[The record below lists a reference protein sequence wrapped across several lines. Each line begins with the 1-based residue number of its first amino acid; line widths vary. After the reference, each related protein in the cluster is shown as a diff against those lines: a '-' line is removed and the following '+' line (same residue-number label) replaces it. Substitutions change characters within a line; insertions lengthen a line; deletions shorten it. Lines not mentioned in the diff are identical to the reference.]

1 MNRILSTMLF
11 AALLPAGS
19 LLAQKELPPAGG
31 QPKDFTLP
39 KRTTVTVENGLALTL
54 VPYGTLPKV
63 TAYVVVRTGHIN
75 ESANEVWLSDLM
87 GEWMKEGTTTRS
99 AQALARD
106 AAKIGGSISVSVGD
120 DRMFI
125 SGDALGEF
133 APELVKLL
141 ADVVRYP
148 RFPESE
154 LPRLKNDLRRR
165 LSMEEA
171 DPQTLALQ
179 QFRKRL
185 YGEHPYGRLLP
196 TESDVKNFTA
206 EMVKQF
212 YAENLGAARTHIY
225 AAGVFD
231 ASKVEEAV
239 RTAFAGW
246 PRGSGPVANLPNSVS
261 KRAIY
266 IVDRPGAA
274 QSTIYLGLP
283 VPDPSS
289 PDWIPL
295 DITNSLLG
303 GSFASRITTNIRENK
318 GYTYSPYSRV
328 SARLRDAYW
337 LETADVST
345 DVTGPS
351 LKEIFYEINRLAS
364 APPTSEELKG
374 IQNYASGIFVLRNSA
389 PAMILNLIMFLD
401 LHGLPDQFLSDYIRT
416 IYQVTP
422 EQVQR
427 LTMKY
432 LRPDDMTIVIAG
444 DAKKIEKQVAP
455 YGRIVR

>member
-1 MNRILSTMLF
+1 
-11 AALLPAGS
+11 
-19 LLAQKELPPAGG
+19 
-31 QPKDFTLP
+31 
-39 KRTTVTVENGLALTL
+39 
-54 VPYGTLPKV
+54 
-63 TAYVVVRTGHIN
+63 
-75 ESANEVWLSDLM
+75 
-87 GEWMKEGTTTRS
+87 
-99 AQALARD
+99 
-106 AAKIGGSISVSVGD
+106 
-120 DRMFI
+120 MFI

>member
-1 MNRILSTMLF
+1 MNRILF
-11 AALLPAGS
+11 S
-19 LLAQKELPPAGG
+19 LLITVLLTAESSFAQKELPPAGG

-39 KRTTVTVENGLALTL
+39 ERTNITSENGLGLTL

-75 ESANEVWLSDLM
+75 ESAGEVWLSDLM

-99 AQALARD
+99 GQTLARD

-133 APELVKLL
+133 APELMKLL
-141 ADVVRYP
+141 ADVVRNP
-148 RFPESE
+148 QFPESE
-154 LPRLKNDLRRR
+154 LPRLKNNLLRR
-165 LSMEEA
+165 LSVEKA
-171 DPQTLALQ
+171 DPQTLALE
-179 QFRKRL
+179 QFRRAL

-196 TESDVKNFTA
+196 TESDVNGFTA
-206 EMVKQF
+206 NMVKQF
-212 YAENLGAARTHIY
+212 YAENFGAARTHIY
-225 AAGVFD
+225 IAGVFD
-231 ASKVEEAV
+231 PSMVEETV
-239 RTAFAGW
+239 RNAFAGW
-246 PRGSGPVANLPNSVS
+246 PRGSGPVVNLPAPVS
-261 KRAIY
+261 KRVIH

-289 PDWIPL
+289 ADWIPL
-295 DITNSLLG
+295 DVTNSLLG
-303 GSFASRITTNIRENK
+303 GSFASRITANIRENK
-318 GYTYSPYSRV
+318 GYTYSPYSSI

-337 LETADVST
+337 LQTADVST
-345 DVTGPS
+345 DVTGAS

-364 APPTSEELKG
+364 TPPSSEELKG
-374 IQNYASGIFVLRNSA
+374 IQNYSAGIFVLRNSE
-389 PAMILNLIMFLD
+389 PAMILNLVMFLD
-401 LHGLPDQFLSDYIRT
+401 LHGLPDQFLTDYVRMIH
-416 IYQVTP
+416 QVTP

-427 LTMKY
+427 LTKKY
-432 LRPDDMTIVIAG
+432 LRSGDMTIVIAG
-444 DAKKIEKQVAP
+444 DAKKIEKQVSP